1 LLSTSQIRRF
11 NARCGA
17 KIPDK
22 LDKQLEKFIDDDGAA
37 RELGVEYATEQV
49 KELWDSGVP
58 GVHFYVLNRSYS
70 VSKILQN
77 LGLPGHTV

>member
-1 LLSTSQIRRF
+1 M
-11 NARCGA
+11 
-17 KIPDK
+17 
-22 LDKQLEKFIDDDGAA
+22 
-37 RELGVEYATEQV
+37 EYATEQV

-70 VSKILQN
+70 VSKILQY